1 VIGPARRDRAQ
12 GVVDAALE
20 RLRAAGVEVPEPWD
34 VRKLCSDLASWRE
47 RPIHLVPGSRFG
59 WWHDHLW
66 IAGQNAD
73 FIVWADRSSALHQ
86 QHGIVH
92 EIGHL
97 VLGHTGVPV
106 SPGLTHL
113 RNALHARAGYDHPDE
128 IHAECFATTIGV
140 RAFARR
146 IHLPGKLGPDDAEA
160 VERLAAALGFG
171 RVTA

>member
-1 VIGPARRDRAQ
+1 VRRGGIGRRRRRRGA
-12 GVVDAALE
+12 GTPS
-20 RLRAAGVEVPEPWD
+20 AAGVEIPEPWD
-34 VRKLCSDLASWRE
+34 LRKLCADLASWRE
-47 RPIHLVPGSRFG
+47 RPIHFVPGSRFG

-97 VLGHTGVPV
+97 VLEHAGVPV
-106 SPGLTHL
+106 SSSGLTHL
-113 RNALHARAGYDHPDE
+113 RDALHARVGYCHPDE

-140 RAFARR
+140 PAFARR
-146 IHLPGKLGPDDAEA
+146 IRIPDELGPDDVEA
-160 VERLAAALGFG
+160 VERLAAALGLG